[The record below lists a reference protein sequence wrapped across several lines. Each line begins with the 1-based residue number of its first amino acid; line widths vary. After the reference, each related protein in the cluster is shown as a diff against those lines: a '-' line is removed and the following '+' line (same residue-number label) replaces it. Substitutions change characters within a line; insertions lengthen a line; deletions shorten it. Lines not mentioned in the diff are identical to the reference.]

1 MSESGNEKAPDAL
14 YNYVLRKYPVELGG
28 RMEDG
33 RHVTT
38 ELALTVINEAMNQK
52 TNELSTIQR
61 TVDDRTNELLNTQKR
76 VGDLQE
82 ENHRLMKRSRVSDAS
97 VDDLV
102 QAINADHNRAIM
114 TVRMGNDQ
122 QVLALIQQL
131 QDSQATNAD
140 QLGLITSLG
149 ERNDAHEENLRRTE
163 ENLRRTELTLQHA
176 QDQLTRT
183 TTRLDASLAL
193 NAEHTR
199 HIASDQAQI
208 ERLDFVIQDN
218 DRQIDEL
225 NNVIEHRDRRV
236 SSLEIGMRHIQGQD
250 ANLEEQW
257 WNAIAAVPWTT
268 IATNIAINVSERLWQ
283 MATNPLTVMTV
294 TANVVRWLWRTET

>member
-1 MSESGNEKAPDAL
+1 M
-14 YNYVLRKYPVELGG
+14 YNYVLQKYPVELGG

-38 ELALTVINEAMNQK
+38 GLALTVINEAMNQK
-52 TNELSTIQR
+52 TNELST
-61 TVDDRTNELLNTQKR
+61 TQKR

-82 ENHRLMKRSRVSDAS
+82 ENHRLVKKCRVSDAS
-97 VDDLV
+97 TNDLI
-102 QAINADHNRAIM
+102 QAIDSDHNRAIM

-122 QVLALIQQL
+122 QVLALTQQL
-131 QDSQATNAD
+131 QESQATNAD

-163 ENLRRTELTLQHA
+163 LILQRT
-176 QDQLTRT
+176 QDQLTRNNA
-183 TTRLDASLAL
+183 RLDASLTL
-193 NAEHTR
+193 NTEHTR

-208 ERLDFVIQDN
+208 ERLNFVLQDR
-218 DRQIDEL
+218 DRQMDGL
-225 NNVIEHRDRRV
+225 NNVIEHRNRRI
-236 SSLEIGMRHIQGQD
+236 SRLEIGNLRIQGQD

-268 IATNIAINVSERLWQ
+268 IATNIAINVYERLWQ

-294 TANVVRWLWRTET
+294 TANVVRWLWRMET